1 MRRTLLDRDGGAR
14 RVLSTDDIGT
24 TLLDAAGQV
33 VAEHG
38 NDRHEML
45 LAEHLAE
52 GWRVAEDGY
61 RAPDASGGPPPG
73 AAPAGRDPS
82 SPVAT
87 ATDGENA

>member
-1 MRRTLLDRDGGAR
+1 MRRTLLDHDGGAR

-24 TLLDAAGQV
+24 TVVDAAGQV

-61 RAPDASGGPPPG
+61 RAPAGHG
-73 AAPAGRDPS
+73 AS
-82 SPVAT
+82 SPAAT
-87 ATDGENA
+87 ATDGEDA